1 MFSSLMKGILGM
13 LAVPVANPDY
23 EVFENTRKRDLS
35 DKTIEQN
42 EFLSGDSTT
51 FKKLN
56 QCDVADALGKNPA
69 DLFYDFLL
77 GSHLESEVDGDLN
90 HHVASKI
97 NELMSSPHIIVEAM
111 PLMPSS
117 IIKLTYSLSDDDYDI
132 ALVLDIIES
141 EPSIAGLLVNLANS
155 QNYNNSNK
163 DVTEL
168 KQAFMMIGGADIKK
182 YILSSYIEKLVPA
195 NNLYFKMFGEK
206 MWAHAKNTAEMASRL
221 AEIKF
226 GKAEAKTAYFIGLIF
241 DIGNMI
247 ILQLLLDAFKHVA
260 PDCHPGNQVF
270 KMMMKDKAHFLT
282 EKIAEH
288 WNLPKAI
295 THALG
300 EFGGDDHQ
308 VCFRQ
313 CICDSQMI
321 CILTELYQ
329 NKLIDY
335 DQYWQFVHDEVSST
349 QARDIALDLID

>member
-1 MFSSLMKGILGM
+1 MKGLLGL

-23 EVFENTRKRDLS
+23 EVFEKTRERDLS
-35 DKTIEQN
+35 DQN
-42 EFLSGDSTT
+42 EFLNGDTT
-51 FKKLN
+51 AFKVHK
-56 QCDVADALGKNPA
+56 QSDVTLTSSKIPV

-77 GSHLESEVDGDLN
+77 GSHLESEVDDDLN
-90 HHVASKI
+90 HHVAGKI
-97 NELMSSPHIIVEAM
+97 NELILSPHIIVEAM

-117 IIKLTYSLSDDDYDI
+117 IIKLTNSLSNDDYE
-132 ALVLDIIES
+132 LSQVLGIVES

-155 QNYNNSNK
+155 QHYNKSNK
-163 DVTEL
+163 EVTEL
-168 KQAFMMIGGADIKK
+168 KQAFMLIGGEDIKK

-206 MWAHAKNTAEMASRL
+206 MWTHAKKTADMSARL

-226 GKAEAKTAYFIGLIF
+226 GKVEAKTAYFIGLIF

-247 ILQLLLDAFKHVA
+247 IFQLLLDAFKHVA
-260 PDCHPGNQVF
+260 PDCHPGNHVF

-288 WNLPKAI
+288 WNLPKTI

-300 EFGGDDHQ
+300 EFGGDDQQ
-308 VCFRQ
+308 VCLRQ

-321 CILTELYQ
+321 CMLTALYQ
-329 NKLIDY
+329 DKLIDY
-335 DQYWQFVHDEVSST
+335 DEYWQFVHDHVISA